1 MLLILSIIL
10 IGIMIGMKVIVFGIV
25 ERQRFVYVLSEV

>member
-10 IGIMIGMKVIVFGIV
+10 IGIMIGMKVVVFGIV